1 LRGNTFLGF
10 VIIGGFCL
18 AAVIVYFFLSSPSS
32 VDISDLKLSTAD
44 PVNGKYVYWAAG
56 CNGCHLAEGKPK
68 KYYLAGGQK
77 FQTNYGTFIA
87 PNISNSKTYGIGKW
101 DFKSFYGAVK
111 FGQSPDG
118 EHYFPA
124 FPYTTYSKMTD
135 QDVLDLWSF
144 WKTLPSADVPSK
156 KHELNFPFNIR
167 LNIGIWKRIY
177 LSNKFV
183 DINTD
188 RSTYIVEAL
197 GHCAECH
204 TSRDVI
210 GGLKKSK
217 WMSGAENPSGKG
229 RIPSIHPKDLRW
241 NKKEIVE
248 YLSSGFTPDF
258 DVAGGKMASIIENT
272 SKLKSSDLNLIADYL
287 LRQKN

>member
-1 LRGNTFLGF
+1 MRGNTFLGF

-118 EHYFPA
+118 EHYFPSTRA
-124 FPYTTYSKMTD
+124 R
-135 QDVLDLWSF
+135 
-144 WKTLPSADVPSK
+144 LPS
-156 KHELNFPFNIR
+156 F
-167 LNIGIWKRIY
+167 
-177 LSNKFV
+177 
-183 DINTD
+183 
-188 RSTYIVEAL
+188 
-197 GHCAECH
+197 
-204 TSRDVI
+204 
-210 GGLKKSK
+210 
-217 WMSGAENPSGKG
+217 
-229 RIPSIHPKDLRW
+229 
-241 NKKEIVE
+241 
-248 YLSSGFTPDF
+248 
-258 DVAGGKMASIIENT
+258 
-272 SKLKSSDLNLIADYL
+272 LKSAWFLSANRRAFL
-287 LRQKN
+287 LSGCGSACCERRKL